1 MNIFMHIDVNN
12 AFLSWTA
19 VDMLKHGYKTDIR
32 TIEAVIGGDETKRHG
47 IVLAKSMVAKT
58 RGVKSAETL
67 RDAKRKCKDLKV
79 YPPDYNLY
87 VKMSRSFFKLIYKY
101 TPDVEPLSI
110 DECFIDYTKVR
121 SLYGDPIKFA
131 HKLKDEI
138 KNTLGFTVNVGIANN
153 KLCAKM
159 ASDFQ
164 KPDRVHTLFDDEI
177 VTKMYP
183 LPIEDLYGC
192 GKSSSSK
199 LRSLGINTIG
209 DLANADYDF
218 LHKYFKNQ
226 TRRLIDS
233 AKGIDN
239 SVIQTKR
246 KAEESISNSTT
257 LSYNLTNIE
266 QIYKVLL
273 PLTENVCRQL
283 RKLDK
288 YANQVG
294 VILKD
299 KNFKVYS
306 HQRRLKNGTNNT
318 DEIYKVAKE
327 LVKELWDEEKIRLVG
342 IAISKFSSNLS
353 HQMSLFENVD
363 DVKNNSELDKTIDK
377 LKSTYG
383 SSIIVKASSIKKE

>member
-1 MNIFMHIDVNN
+1 MHIDVNN

-32 TIEAVIGGDETKRHG
+32 TIEAVIGGDESKRHG
-47 IVLAKSMVAKT
+47 IVLAKSMVAKA

-87 VKMSRSFFKLIYKY
+87 VKSSREFFKLIYKY

-121 SLYGDPIKFA
+121 NLYGDPIKFA
-131 HKLKDEI
+131 YKLKDEI
-138 KNTLGFTVNVGIANN
+138 KEKLGFTVNVGVANN

-159 ASDFQ
+159 ASDFL

-239 SVIQTKR
+239 SVINTER

-257 LSYNLTNIE
+257 LSYNLTNID

-283 RKLDK
+283 RKIDK

-327 LVKELWDEEKIRLVG
+327 LVKELWNEEKIRLVG
-342 IAISKFSSNLS
+342 IAISKFSSSLS
-353 HQMSLFENVD
+353 HQMSLFE
-363 DVKNNSELDKTIDK
+363 DVNEVTNNTELDKTLDR

-383 SSIIVKASSIKKE
+383 NSIIVKASSIKKD

>member
-1 MNIFMHIDVNN
+1 MHIDVNN

-32 TIEAVIGGDETKRHG
+32 TIEAVIGGDESKRHG
-47 IVLAKSMVAKT
+47 IVLAKSMVAKA

-67 RDAKRKCKDLKV
+67 RDAKRKCKDLKI

-121 SLYGDPIKFA
+121 NLYGDPIKFA
-131 HKLKDEI
+131 YKLKDEI
-138 KNTLGFTVNVGIANN
+138 KEKLGFTVNVGVANN

-159 ASDFQ
+159 ASDFL
-164 KPDRVHTLFDDEI
+164 KPDRVHTLFDNE
-177 VTKMYP
+177 VKEKMYP
-183 LPIEDLYGC
+183 LPIEELYGC

-226 TRRLIDS
+226 TKRLIDS

-239 SVIQTKR
+239 SVIQTER
-246 KAEESISNSTT
+246 RAEESISNSTT
-257 LSYNLTNIE
+257 VPYNLTTLN

-306 HQRRLKNGTNNT
+306 HQRRLKNATSNT
-318 DEIYKVAKE
+318 DEIYNVAKE
-327 LVKELWDEEKIRLVG
+327 LVKELWNEERIRLVG
-342 IAISKFSSNLS
+342 VAISKFSSNLS
-353 HQMSLFENVD
+353 HQMSLFED
-363 DVKNNSELDKTIDK
+363 IKDVENNSELDKTIDK
-377 LKSTYG
+377 LKSAYG
-383 SSIIVKASSIKKE
+383 SNIIVKASSIKKD